1 MYFLFYIIF
10 ITFRFKIINQS
21 LDAQQ
26 IPSTIGIIRREY
38 SLMYF
43 THFATWKPFDAK
55 FYWETLN
62 IINLAKKKK
71 LNINLCIYAV

>member
-10 ITFRFKIINQS
+10 ITFRFKIINPS
-21 LDAQQ
+21 LDSQQ

-43 THFATWKPFDAK
+43 THFTTWKPFDAR
-55 FYWETLN
+55 FCWEILN
-62 IINLAKKKK
+62 ILNLAKKKK
-71 LNINLCIYAV
+71 EIKY